1 MSEIYNLSF
10 AFSLSAVFVCLS
22 NMCFTHVQ
30 NRTGKMQNKIFVILL
45 AIVMINGICNS
56 ITGFSVPYVPDS
68 PEAEG
73 LVNTSRYFY
82 FVFHT
87 ALAPLFFYYISH
99 VCGVNFKAASKRTF
113 FATGLFIFTE
123 ILAITNPLTHWVYHY
138 EEPGHI
144 FTRGWGEG
152 IIYVAA
158 AVFLVMSLIY
168 LIKTWRA
175 LTPKRRSGI
184 LMFASITI
192 AGIIIQLVVPQFKI
206 EILAEA
212 IGLTGIMMIIENEDD
227 RIDNDTG
234 LYNRQAFIIDMG
246 GYIVN
251 KVHLHAIS
259 IRITT
264 PEIIAHKRGNDD
276 RKLVEKRVAEY
287 LMSVHEKYN
296 IYRLGRKTYAL
307 TVFGKSDEEAY
318 ELAKRIGDRFEKPWK
333 LTETMVMLQASFV
346 VADLPRQ
353 LATLTDTLYMIDYST
368 PQGSE
373 KKILSGNDVEK
384 ILRGSAIEKSISN
397 GLADGKFEVYYQPT
411 YTLNGRK
418 LHGAEALVRLHDDE
432 MGLLYP
438 DEFIPVAENLGL
450 IDAIDDFVLMDV
462 CRLIKENRL
471 DERKID
477 CINVNLS
484 VVQLMRP
491 GFTEHVNGLVEQAGV
506 DKHLINFE
514 VTESISAA
522 SYETLNTVITELKK
536 EGFLFSMDDYGTG
549 YSNMRALSK
558 MNLDCIKIDKSIL
571 WEAEKSG
578 LGRIILENSIRMIR
592 QMDLAILVEGV
603 ETEEQIKLLE
613 TMDVDYLQGFFF
625 SKPVPKDQFLKII
638 ST

>member
-1 MSEIYNLSF
+1 M
-10 AFSLSAVFVCLS
+10 
-22 NMCFTHVQ
+22 
-30 NRTGKMQNKIFVILL
+30 
-45 AIVMINGICNS
+45 
-56 ITGFSVPYVPDS
+56 
-68 PEAEG
+68 
-73 LVNTSRYFY
+73 
-82 FVFHT
+82 
-87 ALAPLFFYYISH
+87 
-99 VCGVNFKAASKRTF
+99 
-113 FATGLFIFTE
+113 
-123 ILAITNPLTHWVYHY
+123 
-138 EEPGHI
+138 
-144 FTRGWGEG
+144 
-152 IIYVAA
+152 
-158 AVFLVMSLIY
+158 
-168 LIKTWRA
+168 
-175 LTPKRRSGI
+175 
-184 LMFASITI
+184 
-192 AGIIIQLVVPQFKI
+192 
-206 EILAEA
+206 
-212 IGLTGIMMIIENEDD
+212 
-227 RIDNDTG
+227 
-234 LYNRQAFIIDMG
+234 
-246 GYIVN
+246 
-251 KVHLHAIS
+251 
-259 IRITT
+259 
-264 PEIIAHKRGNDD
+264 
-276 RKLVEKRVAEY
+276 
-287 LMSVHEKYN
+287 
-296 IYRLGRKTYAL
+296 
-307 TVFGKSDEEAY
+307 
-318 ELAKRIGDRFEKPWK
+318 
-333 LTETMVMLQASFV
+333 
-346 VADLPRQ
+346 
-353 LATLTDTLYMIDYST
+353 
-368 PQGSE
+368 
-373 KKILSGNDVEK
+373 EK

-471 DERKID
+471 DEGKID